1 MEQIANKAKI
11 LNSWN
16 DITSMLNQIGFL
28 ESSGKPFVC
37 LKTINIDDIES
48 IGLEQVIID
57 KIKEGVK
64 NVSKIKSTILDEITV
79 RSTDTTIVCTKMLVH
94 GKKEISFSFTL
105 DDILSMKIIQIKKTV
120 YVDVISKKYKKRNLT
135 L

>member
-1 MEQIANKAKI
+1 M
-11 LNSWN
+11 
-16 DITSMLNQIGFL
+16 
-28 ESSGKPFVC
+28 C